1 MAHHNACPLSG
12 RMATVKL
19 KFTAKGRA
27 KLRRARSAKLT
38 ISGAGAPL
46 KITVKR

>member
-1 MAHHNACPLSG
+1 M
-12 RMATVKL
+12 KL
-19 KFTAKGRA
+19 KFTAKART

-46 KITVKR
+46 KVTLNR